1 MSTLSKI
8 VYDGIEPITNEQK
21 EEKNEPLQTITE
33 DESLLLNAINI
44 AKDHRKHCN
53 SPDCNVSLFQL
64 LKLIEKAGIKV
75 DDKRTREFFY

>member
-8 VYDGIEPITNEQK
+8 VYDGIEPNTNKQK
-21 EEKNEPLQTITE
+21 EEYHEPLQTITE

-53 SPDCNVSLFQL
+53 SPDCDVSLFQL
-64 LKLIEKAGIKV
+64 LKLLEKAGIRI
-75 DDKRTREFFY
+75 DDKRMREFFY